1 MTCNQ
6 QGFVCQP
13 PMISYEKEDK
23 LSENKIPIL
32 STMSPH
38 GLEASINMVEEA
50 LASIP
55 LSFKRQ
61 ETSKSILVI
70 EKGIL
75 TLVQHQSNDQPQEMH
90 KRGLRTSWTV
100 HYVDG
105 HFELPSECVKY
116 ILIRDKYRQRLSKF
130 GKRLPNVETRMFPLS
145 VHVRLEGWR
154 VETRKRPDKTQDKFY
169 HHKSSG
175 RMFRSLVEVEKFI
188 KYEIYPPKPRR
199 PKKNALK
206 ARS

>member
-1 MTCNQ
+1 MFISIFSANFCAL
-6 QGFVCQP
+6 P

-23 LSENKIPIL
+23 LSENTIPIF
-32 STMSPH
+32 STISPH

-50 LASIP
+50 LASIA

-61 ETSKSILVI
+61 ETSKRILVI
-70 EKGIL
+70 E
-75 TLVQHQSNDQPQEMH
+75 
-90 KRGLRTSWTV
+90 
-100 HYVDG
+100 
-105 HFELPSECVKY
+105 
-116 ILIRDKYRQRLSKF
+116 KYRQRLSKF
-130 GKRLPNVETRMFPLS
+130 GKRPPNVETRSFPLS